1 MKSSLVTYFTSW
13 WTSQKERH
21 LTVSNGL
28 LGQIVIE
35 DDSVTAVISEPF
47 THGATRVWSQVL
59 KWSSVCSS
67 SNDDDGVFH
76 GVVSFQTGDKLRN
89 SRLFL
94 TNSNVDAVPK
104 WETINSIRI
113 LYSIIYT
120 ANIIIV
126 IIIMVIFLLII
137 YSQFLGFIIT
147 RVPAGLVQHSVQSDG
162 GFTSLT
168 ITNDQFTLTTTNWDK
183 GVNSLQTS
191 LHRFVDGLTGNDT

>member
-1 MKSSLVTYFTSW
+1 MSITYFTSW

-28 LGQIVIE
+28 FGQIVIE

-59 KWSSVCSS
+59 KWSGVGSG

-94 TNSNVDAVPK
+94 TNSNVDAVPLEK
-104 WETINSIRI
+104 ISI
-113 LYSIIYT
+113 L
-120 ANIIIV
+120 
-126 IIIMVIFLLII
+126 
-137 YSQFLGFIIT
+137 
-147 RVPAGLVQHSVQSDG
+147 
-162 GFTSLT
+162 
-168 ITNDQFTLTTTNWDK
+168 
-183 GVNSLQTS
+183 
-191 LHRFVDGLTGNDT
+191 

>member
-1 MKSSLVTYFTSW
+1 M
-13 WTSQKERH
+13 
-21 LTVSNGL
+21 TVSNGL

-59 KWSSVCSS
+59 KWSSVGSS

-104 WETINSIRI
+104 WENLNSIRI
-113 LYSIIYT
+113 LYY
-120 ANIIIV
+120 
-126 IIIMVIFLLII
+126 
-137 YSQFLGFIIT
+137 
-147 RVPAGLVQHSVQSDG
+147 
-162 GFTSLT
+162 
-168 ITNDQFTLTTTNWDK
+168 
-183 GVNSLQTS
+183 
-191 LHRFVDGLTGNDT
+191 